1 MYVFICSILQWCLS
15 SLLWR
20 LQLALLVLYTKMMW
34 VIFKILFFH
43 RNVALQF
50 RRQAYTHV
58 CTHTHCKIFSF
69 FWYSYFPFYHFS
81 LKHCWQIYNPMP
93 VFVFYNTPYFVLS
106 FIIGLFLSFLKKILP
121 YLLNLFVCTQKIK
134 IDEEVK
140 TQLLDGLKT
149 SKRWPTWDA
158 IQSEVRKLVV
168 MSLII
173 MS

>member
-1 MYVFICSILQWCLS
+1 
-15 SLLWR
+15 
-20 LQLALLVLYTKMMW
+20 
-34 VIFKILFFH
+34 
-43 RNVALQF
+43 
-50 RRQAYTHV
+50 
-58 CTHTHCKIFSF
+58 
-69 FWYSYFPFYHFS
+69 
-81 LKHCWQIYNPMP
+81 MP